1 MNKNLEYK
9 DKYLKYKNKYITT
22 KYGGAFATPDLIE
35 PIRSFNYFIDN
46 SDISNMNGGMNIVF
60 RLKLKEGFT
69 SPYVIFNSDNLG
81 KKCTCILIKIII
93 LYNEKTEEEFNNEV
107 NTQIK
112 VCQES
117 SENLESISPNIIYS
131 NIYELKS
138 SDKDK
143 IINKCKGLITDNL
156 LERLKTRK
164 IGIIGMELLDS
175 YISFA
180 EYLKYAEINNKLIA
194 FNMIG
199 HLLIRLGKIG
209 IIHDDLH
216 FNNVLIDVT
225 YNSYY
230 DSKFIGKIQII
241 DYGKFKYFTEEL
253 TDKFN
258 DELSIENYIGAIYL
272 ILKNS
277 NRFEIW
283 TESSEFRVKPIHYLT
298 DDVYKNL
305 KISYENQIE
314 KTSKKYINLVPLEK
328 DVLNVFLYYPNK
340 ELVLDTNLLKN
351 NKVKILKD
359 IILQNKK
366 KLVIKNDIDLN
377 INLSSI
383 NYDSL
388 IGDITEERIYDQT
401 DDEDVDVE
409 YWIVLIK
416 KINSLYLENSE
427 DITED
432 ITLYIP
438 FPKIMSQNYEFK
450 PKTNIQFLKQ
460 KNPEYSFGSS
470 SGSKSE
476 LKSNSSSGSKSGSSF
491 TSLGSSFTSSGS
503 SFGFNSEKEYIYEFG
518 YDNYE
523 LIETIDNINTLTFI
537 GPDTINKELFL
548 QPFQD
553 NHRIIDIEKFKKV
566 IEIITKNDPNKNIH
580 FIQLLNIIEKKR
592 EFEYLTTSD
601 IMIRIINRSYRNKDN
616 TINYEKINY
625 DILKFEEIKKEIE
638 NFMK

>member
-1 MNKNLEYK
+1 MNKNLQYK

-22 KYGGAFATPDLIE
+22 KYGGAFATPDLID
-35 PIRSFNYFIDN
+35 PIRSFNYFVDN
-46 SDISNMNGGMNIVF
+46 SDISSMYGGMNTVF

-81 KKCTCILIKIII
+81 KQCTCILVKIII
-93 LYNEKTEEEFNNEV
+93 LYNEKTEEKFNNEV
-107 NTQIK
+107 NAQVK

-164 IGIIGMELLDS
+164 IGIIGMELLES

-180 EYLKYAEINNKLIA
+180 EYLKYADKYNKLIA

-199 HLLIRLGKIG
+199 HSLIRLGKIG
-209 IIHDDLH
+209 IIHEDLH
-216 FNNVLIDVT
+216 FNNILIDVT

-230 DSKFIGKIQII
+230 DSNFIGKIQII
-241 DYGKFKYFTEEL
+241 DYGKFKYFTKEL
-253 TDKFN
+253 TDEFN
-258 DELSIENYIGAIYL
+258 NKLSTENYIDAIYL

-277 NRFEIW
+277 NRLQIW
-283 TESSEFRVKPIHYLT
+283 TESLEFRLDPIHYLT

-305 KISYENQIE
+305 KISNENQIE
-314 KTSKKYINLVPLEK
+314 NISKKYINLVPLEK

-383 NYDSL
+383 NYDYL
-388 IGDITEERIYDQT
+388 IEDIKEERIYDQT
-401 DDEDVDVE
+401 GDEDVE
-409 YWIVLIK
+409 YNEKVLIK
-416 KINSLYLENSE
+416 KINSLYLENSR

-432 ITLYIP
+432 INLYNP
-438 FPKIMSQNYEFK
+438 SPKIMFRTRK
-450 PKTNIQFLKQ
+450 FNIDTSINFIEQ
-460 KNPEYSFGSS
+460 KNLDLSTSSGSRSS
-470 SGSKSE
+470 SGS
-476 LKSNSSSGSKSGSSF
+476 SKS
-491 TSLGSSFTSSGS
+491 TSTSSG
-503 SFGFNSEKEYIYEFG
+503 FNSRSSLDEYLYKFG
-518 YDNYE
+518 YYDDH
-523 LIETIDNINTLTFI
+523 LAETIDNINTLTFI
-537 GPDTINKELFL
+537 GPNTINKELFL

-553 NHRIIDIEKFKKV
+553 YHRIIDIDKFKRV
-566 IEIITKNDPNKNIH
+566 IEIITKNDPDKNQN
-580 FIQLLNIIEKKR
+580 FIELLNIIEKKG